1 MSAANKR
8 PLSPF
13 MIGPYYKP
21 QMTSILSI
29 THRAT
34 GAALVAGTLLL
45 VYWLVWAARGPG
57 FYESAQSVL
66 GSMLGQLLLF
76 LWTWALFYHLANG
89 IRHPVSYT
97 HLDVYK
103 RQARGPGFYE
113 SAQSALGSM
122 LGQLLLFLWTW
133 ALFYHLANGIRH
145 LFWDAGYG
153 FEMEQATKS
162 GWWVV
167 WSSII
172 LTFLCLSLIH
182 I

>member
-21 QMTSILSI
+21 QMTSVLSI

-34 GAALVAGTLLL
+34 GAGLVVGTLLL
-45 VYWLVWAARGPG
+45 VYWLAAAAAGPEA
-57 FYESAQSVL
+57 YEHAQAVL
-66 GSMLGQLLLF
+66 GSILGQF
-76 LWTWALFYHLANG
+76 L
-89 IRHPVSYT
+89 
-97 HLDVYK
+97 
-103 RQARGPGFYE
+103 
-113 SAQSALGSM
+113 M
-122 LGQLLLFLWTW
+122 FLWTW

-153 FEMEQATKS
+153 FGLPDAAKS
-162 GWWVV
+162 GWAVV

-172 LTFLCLSLIH
+172 LTFLCWLIAAP
-182 I
+182 

>member
-34 GAALVAGTLLL
+34 GAALVVGTLFL
-45 VYWLVWAARGPG
+45 VYWLVSAARGPG
-57 FYESAQSVL
+57 FYDQAQVVL
-66 GSMLGQLLLF
+66 GSKLGQL
-76 LWTWALFYHLANG
+76 
-89 IRHPVSYT
+89 V
-97 HLDVYK
+97 
-103 RQARGPGFYE
+103 
-113 SAQSALGSM
+113 
-122 LGQLLLFLWTW
+122 LFLWTW

-153 FEMEQATKS
+153 FELETTTKT

-172 LTFLCLSLIH
+172 LTFLCWLIAAP
-182 I
+182 

>member
-21 QMTSILSI
+21 QMTSVLSI

-34 GAALVAGTLLL
+34 GAGLVVGTLLL
-45 VYWLVWAARGPG
+45 VYWLAAAAIGPKA
-57 FYESAQSVL
+57 YEHAQAV
-66 GSMLGQLLLF
+66 
-76 LWTWALFYHLANG
+76 
-89 IRHPVSYT
+89 
-97 HLDVYK
+97 
-103 RQARGPGFYE
+103 
-113 SAQSALGSM
+113 LGSM

-153 FEMEQATKS
+153 CELPDATKS
-162 GWWVV
+162 GWAVV

-172 LTFLCLSLIH
+172 LTFLCWLIAAP
-182 I
+182 